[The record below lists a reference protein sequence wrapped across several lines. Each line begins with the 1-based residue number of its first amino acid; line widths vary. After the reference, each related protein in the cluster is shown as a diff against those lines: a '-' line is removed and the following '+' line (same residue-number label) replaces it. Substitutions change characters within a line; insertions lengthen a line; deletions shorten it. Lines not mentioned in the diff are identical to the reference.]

1 MAKKRSKAGRKRRI
15 SRGNSKNKT
24 GHRKTVVKT
33 ANLIKKPLLLAH
45 VEPRGH
51 SMHKSSGQV
60 LYWLIVLAL
69 IVLNMLSVLVIPVLQ
84 ISTGSQNV
92 LVVVAVLGLF
102 FGYVTHRL
110 VNLVDNLEATRH
122 FFARLLVP
130 AAAILNLFIVSSA
143 ANRLSAALHLGFTH
157 NPVYISMAYGVAFI
171 TPSLWGAAAA
181 AYSTYDVG
189 GRKGAKR

>member
-1 MAKKRSKAGRKRRI
+1 MAKKRSKAKKDAVGLIRGKAPYRGSRKKA
-15 SRGNSKNKT
+15 SAGT
-24 GHRKTVVKT
+24 
-33 ANLIKKPLLLAH
+33 LIKKPLLLAH
-45 VEPRGH
+45 VEPKGH
-51 SMHKSSGQV
+51 AMHKGSGQV

-84 ISTGSQNV
+84 ISSGSQNV

-110 VNLVDNLEATRH
+110 VNLVDNLEPAHH

-157 NPVYISMAYGVAFI
+157 NPIYISVAYGVAFVV
-171 TPSLWGAAAA
+171 PSLWGAVAA
-181 AYSTYDVG
+181 AYSMYAMG
-189 GRKGAKR
+189 GRKGARR